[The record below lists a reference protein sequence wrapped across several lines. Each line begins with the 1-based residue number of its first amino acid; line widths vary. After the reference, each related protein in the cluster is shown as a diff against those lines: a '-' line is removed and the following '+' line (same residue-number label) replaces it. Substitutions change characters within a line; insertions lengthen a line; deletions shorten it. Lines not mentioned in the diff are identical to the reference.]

1 MTEPMTE
8 PMIKP
13 MIEIERVTKAYD
25 GRRVVDE
32 LSLSVPPGSLCVLLG
47 PSGCG
52 KSTTLRMINRLIAF
66 DSGAI
71 RVGGEDVRQVPPEV
85 LRRRIGY
92 AIQSIG
98 LFPHWRV
105 EDNIA
110 TVPRLLG
117 WPRSQVRDRVSEL
130 LLLLRLDPESY
141 RSKYPHQLS
150 GGEQQRVGVA
160 RALAADPD
168 LLLMDE
174 PFAALD
180 PVTRGALQGEIL
192 RIQRAT
198 KKTVVFVTHDI
209 EEALVLASDIAILE
223 RGRLAQ
229 WGTPIEILERPA
241 SPFVAEFVGGA
252 ANGLKLMS
260 LRTVAERLHPGEPA
274 EGEALVSNTSLRDAL
289 AAMAAGH
296 TDRLPVVDH
305 AGRPLGA
312 ITLADLVR

>member
-1 MTEPMTE
+1 
-8 PMIKP
+8 

-32 LSLSVPPGSLCVLLG
+32 LSVSVPLGSLCVLLG

-66 DSGAI
+66 DSGVI
-71 RVGGEDVRQVPPEV
+71 RVGGEDVRRIPAEM

-117 WPRSQVRDRVSEL
+117 WPRPRVRDRVTEL
-130 LLLLRLDPESY
+130 LELLRLDPESY

-174 PFAALD
+174 PFAAVD

-198 KKTVVFVTHDI
+198 QKTIVFVTHDI

-229 WGTPIEILERPA
+229 WGTPVEILEHPA

-252 ANGLKLMS
+252 ASGLKLLS
-260 LRTVAERLHPGEPA
+260 LRTVAQRLHPGEHA
-274 EGEALVSNTSLRDAL
+274 EGESLPSDASLRDAL
-289 AAMAAGH
+289 AAMAVGR
-296 TDRLPVVDH
+296 TDRLPVVDS
-305 AGRPLGA
+305 AGRRLGA

>member
-1 MTEPMTE
+1 V
-8 PMIKP
+8 
-13 MIEIERVTKAYD
+13 IEIDRVSKAYD
-25 GRRVVDE
+25 GNPVVDQ
-32 LSLSVPPGSLCVLLG
+32 LSISVPEGAFCVLLG

-52 KSTTLRMINRLIAF
+52 KSTTLRMINRLVAF
-66 DSGAI
+66 DSGMI
-71 RVGGEDVRQVPPEV
+71 RVGGEDVRLVPPEA

-117 WPRSQVRDRVSEL
+117 WPRTRVRDRVSEL
-130 LLLLRLDPESY
+130 LQLLRLDPETY

-150 GGEQQRVGVA
+150 GGEQQRIGVA

-180 PVTRGALQGEIL
+180 PVTRGALQGEIR

-209 EEALVLASDIAILE
+209 EEALILASDIAIID

-229 WGTPIEILERPA
+229 WGTPLDLLEHPA
-241 SPFVAEFVGGA
+241 SAFVAEFVGGA
-252 ANGLKLMS
+252 ASGLKLLS
-260 LRTVAERLHPGEPA
+260 LRTVAERMHPGEHA
-274 EGEALVSNTSLRDAL
+274 DGEPLASDASLRDAL
-289 AAMAAGH
+289 AAMAARH
-296 TDRLPVVDH
+296 TDRLPVADA
-305 AGRPLGA
+305 AGRPVGA
-312 ITLADLVR
+312 IALGDLVR